1 MKLSPRAWPSE
12 GRALAAAA
20 STLAAFALL
29 VWVKGAFLAGFLAA
43 RPWSG
48 VAALVLLAAAV
59 SGARRAFR
67 TTSLAAW
74 SVGAPLLAILLVLLV
89 STPMPYEL
97 RAVARDLPHPEG
109 TVLPEVVESASMYK
123 QGHPVATVVFRYA
136 PERPLADVA
145 RETEAAFR
153 DAGWRILT
161 AREPQGEGASAF
173 AYVAATRGHFT
184 AGCTLGMRT
193 DFADHEGPL
202 RTVGCLV
209 TV

>member
-1 MKLSPRAWPSE
+1 MKLSPRAWPPE

-20 STLAAFALL
+20 VTLSAFFVLVWGKGFLLAAFLT
-29 VWVKGAFLAGFLAA
+29 A
-43 RPWSG
+43 RPWSDL
-48 VAALVLLAAAV
+48 ATLALLAAAV
-59 SGARRAFR
+59 VGARRAFR

-74 SVGAPLLAILLVLLV
+74 SVGAPLLAVLLVLLV

-97 RAVARDLPHPEG
+97 RAVARGLPHPEG
-109 TVLPEVVESASMYK
+109 TVRPEVVESAPMFD

-136 PERPLADVA
+136 PERPLGDLT
-145 RETEAAFR
+145 RETEQAFR
-153 DAGWRILT
+153 DAGWTIVT

-184 AGCTLGMRT
+184 AGCTLGTRT